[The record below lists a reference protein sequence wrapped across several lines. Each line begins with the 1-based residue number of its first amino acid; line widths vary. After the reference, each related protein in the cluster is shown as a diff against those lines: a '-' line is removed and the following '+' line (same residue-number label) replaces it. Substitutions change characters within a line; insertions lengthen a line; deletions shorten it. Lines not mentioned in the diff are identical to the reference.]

1 MFRAHF
7 CAVLGSG
14 LMLAAASAEA
24 GEVLLSV
31 DSRIGGDSNVFRTSD
46 DRKQDGF
53 FAFSPQL
60 SVRELNREL
69 NYSFGYRPTYETY
82 FETSNID
89 GFDHKAYGNLT
100 WRASP
105 VDRITLGSDYT
116 NNRRVRFEDDSS
128 PSDPVVNL
136 EGNARERVR
145 RANAQLSYSRELNS
159 VLSVYAAASFGDVDY
174 SRSESV
180 DSRGYSAQVGTN
192 YVLTPLTVVG
202 LSGSLRHRDSD
213 PGSGFQ
219 ASQQTQIWNVSVSV
233 QRELTPTL
241 TVSAQAGPS
250 FIRSNRDIPS
260 AVCQSRIPPTPDCPN
275 IKDSTTSYFADF
287 SIAKRWQRSHFN
299 ASYTRSESAG
309 GGTQAASI
317 LDNVT
322 VSFDH
327 KPTSKWILR
336 VSGSWLQNKEIEA
349 TTLAGKQ
356 ETILYSTFASATRII
371 NSHFSIIGQYSF
383 YVQDENQNN
392 GSGSVGPVQTGYV
405 SVRYTFDPL
414 VF

>member
-1 MFRAHF
+1 MFRAQF

-46 DRKQDGF
+46 DRRQDGF
-53 FAFSPQL
+53 IAFSPQL
-60 SVRELNREL
+60 SVHELNREL

-82 FETSNID
+82 FETSDID
-89 GFDHKAYGNLT
+89 GFDHKAHGNLT
-100 WRASP
+100 WRATP
-105 VDRITLGSDYT
+105 VDRITFGSDYT
-116 NNRRVRFEDDSS
+116 NNRRVRYEDGSS

-159 VLSVYAAASFGDVDY
+159 VLSVSAAATFGDTDF

-180 DSRGYSAQVGTN
+180 DSRGYTARVGIN

-202 LSGSLRHRDSD
+202 LSGSLRRRDSD
-213 PGSGFQ
+213 PGSAFQ
-219 ASQQTQIWNVSVSV
+219 VSQQTQIWNISVSV
-233 QRELTPTL
+233 ERELTPTL

-250 FIRSNRDIPS
+250 FIRSNEDIPI
-260 AVCQSRIPPTPDCPN
+260 AGVPN
-275 IKDSTTSYFADF
+275 RKNNSTSYFANF
-287 SIAKRWQRSHFN
+287 TVAKSWQRSHFN
-299 ASYTRSESAG
+299 ASYSRSESAG
-309 GGTQAASI
+309 SDTQAASI
-317 LDNVT
+317 LDSVT

-327 KPTSKWILR
+327 KPTKKWILR
-336 VSGSWLQNKEIEA
+336 VSGSWLQSKEIEA
-349 TTLAGKQ
+349 TTRGGRQ
-356 ETILYSTFASATRII
+356 EVILYSTFASATRTI

-383 YVQDENQNN
+383 YIQDEDQNN
-392 GSGSVGPVQTGYV
+392 GSGSVGPVQTGFLAL
-405 SVRYTFDPL
+405 RYTFDPL

>member
-46 DRKQDGF
+46 DRRPDGF

-100 WRASP
+100 WRPTP

-116 NNRRVRFEDDSS
+116 NNRRVRYEDESG
-128 PSDPVVNL
+128 PSDPVLNL

-145 RANAQLSYSRELNS
+145 RANAELSYSRQLNS
-159 VLSVYAAASFGDVDY
+159 LWSVYGAATFGDTDY

-180 DSRGYSAQVGTN
+180 DSRGYSARVGAN

-202 LSGSLRHRDSD
+202 LSGSLRRRDSD
-213 PGSGFQ
+213 PGSRFQ
-219 ASQQTQIWNVSVSV
+219 ASQKTQIWNISVSV
-233 QRELTPTL
+233 ERELTPTL

-260 AVCQSRIPPTPDCPN
+260 AVCPNPIPPGCPN

-309 GGTQAASI
+309 GDTQAASI

-322 VSFDH
+322 VSFGH
-327 KPTSKWILR
+327 KPTSKWTLGL
-336 VSGSWLQNKEIEA
+336 SGAWSRNEEIEA
-349 TTLAGKQ
+349 TTLGGRQ
-356 ETILYSTFASATRII
+356 ETVLYTTFASVTRII
-371 NSHFSIIGQYSF
+371 NSHFSIIGQYNF
-383 YVQDENQNN
+383 YIQDEDQNN
-392 GSGSVGPVQTGYV
+392 SSGSVGPVHTGFV